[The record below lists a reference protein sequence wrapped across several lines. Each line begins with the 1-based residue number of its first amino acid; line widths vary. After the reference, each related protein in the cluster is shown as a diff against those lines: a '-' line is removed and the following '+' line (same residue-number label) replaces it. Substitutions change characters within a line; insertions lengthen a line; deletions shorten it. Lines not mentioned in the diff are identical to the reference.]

1 MNYYILIYPN
11 YTHKVMS
18 PRRPSRA
25 LGANEMAIYARL
37 VEPNGPKLLTP
48 SDAMET
54 VAGTVAS
61 NSLSHTLSS
70 LESKGVLK
78 RIGKGVYLN
87 RSTSYAPK
95 MVDVIPWVFKG
106 SRYYLGL
113 NAVANHWGLS
123 PQIPYSYQVVYVPT
137 DQAQAKRVTRRC
149 LMLNSEK
156 DLGGIL
162 MAVVARTGPTI
173 GKGVSQAILDG
184 SQLPISTI
192 ERTIIDSVVYT
203 EEIGGAGEAL
213 LWVRAALSKPID
225 YNEFDRILREV
236 YQQINSVA
244 ARLGLLLETVLSERR
259 AREEQKGSVDT
270 LLTKLQGMMVG
281 TRATYNWGPKKNR
294 TEYFDKWR
302 LHVSSGYLD
311 QLRETSSFE

>member
-1 MNYYILIYPN
+1 MP
-11 YTHKVMS
+11 S
-18 PRRPSRA
+18 RRPSRT

-37 VEPNGPKLLTP
+37 LEPNGPKLLTP

-54 VAGTVAS
+54 VAGTVAA

-70 LESKGVLK
+70 LESKGVLR

-87 RSTSYAPK
+87 KSTSYAPK

-123 PQIPYSYQVVYVPT
+123 PQVPHSYQVVYVPT
-137 DQAQAKRVTRRC
+137 DQAQAKRVTRWC
-149 LMLNSEK
+149 MMLKKAEK

-225 YNEFDRILREV
+225 YNEFDRILREA

-244 ARLGLLLETVLSERR
+244 ARLGLLLEMVHSERH
-259 AREEQKGSVDT
+259 AQGEQKGSIDT
-270 LLTKLQGMMVG
+270 LLTKLQEMMAG
-281 TRATYNWGPKKNR
+281 KRATYNWGPEKNK
-294 TEYFDKWR
+294 TEYFENWR
-302 LHVSSGYLD
+302 LHVSSSYLD